1 MGKETAIALAKL
13 GYNVGITYRS
23 DATYENALASG
34 DKNVY
39 FIPGYE
45 LMEFA
50 GEEGSVDLCH
60 PTDLGFTSMAK
71 RLSVEFKKI
80 LK

>member
-1 MGKETAIALAKL
+1 LTYDEWQRIDVAK
-13 GYNVGITYRS
+13 
-23 DATYENALASG
+23 ATYENAISSG

-50 GEEGSVDLCH
+50 GEEGTVDLCH
-60 PTDLGFTSMAK
+60 PTDLGFASMAK

-80 LK
+80 LNK